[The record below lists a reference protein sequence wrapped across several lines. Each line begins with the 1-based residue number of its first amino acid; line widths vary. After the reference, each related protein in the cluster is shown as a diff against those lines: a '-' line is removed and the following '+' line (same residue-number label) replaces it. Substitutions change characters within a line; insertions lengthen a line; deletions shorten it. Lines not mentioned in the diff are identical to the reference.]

1 MEARGEVLQ
10 VGPGSAD
17 IVEIPC
23 CAKWGIKLIRE
34 LTHGEVLPPFN
45 ADLIGK
51 MREDV
56 QRVFGEV
63 FKLIEEMDSEEPTPL
78 EEAQHYGLT
87 VKLAAVQRAVNCAH
101 AYAAERRRAI
111 ENLRWERGVVLGDDT
126 RANLDESEQE
136 YFHEYC
142 NLVAEYMAGEGLDIT
157 ADLGQPPVCFR
168 VAVRANT
175 DIYAMTSNG
184 AVNLKKGSVAYL
196 LREDVEPYVRDGSVE
211 IVHHL

>member
-1 MEARGEVLQ
+1 MRTTVL
-10 VGPGSAD
+10 
-17 IVEIPC
+17 
-23 CAKWGIKLIRE
+23 CAFSF
-34 LTHGEVLPPFN
+34 P
-45 ADLIGK
+45 
-51 MREDV
+51 
-56 QRVFGEV
+56 
-63 FKLIEEMDSEEPTPL
+63 
-78 EEAQHYGLT
+78 LT
-87 VKLAAVQRAVNCAH
+87 VNAPTLLRSLEMRFCFPALFLLS
-101 AYAAERRRAI
+101 AERRRAI